1 MSWGWNSIWD
11 HWGFSLIHVSR
22 FGLFVFLP
30 FCLSLSCFFT
40 VLVLLFLF
48 FLELLAFSGIIFL
61 FLVFSLRFVLISW
74 FCVSVLD
81 FYKILHILIDF
92 GHVLCTVPWCIFFY
106 FFSYLQDVLSLPV
119 ARKFN
124 MDSQNDGLEMFGGIY
139 LQLNMTIRGIQVQVR
154 GRKFSGSLSYN
165 YYSVVFFFSLRCFSS
180 VFCFFMSFRFF
191 ILVANNI
198 WMAFC

>member
-1 MSWGWNSIWD
+1 M
-11 HWGFSLIHVSR
+11 
-22 FGLFVFLP
+22 
-30 FCLSLSCFFT
+30 
-40 VLVLLFLF
+40 
-48 FLELLAFSGIIFL
+48 
-61 FLVFSLRFVLISW
+61 
-74 FCVSVLD
+74 
-81 FYKILHILIDF
+81 
-92 GHVLCTVPWCIFFY
+92 
-106 FFSYLQDVLSLPV
+106 

-198 WMAFC
+198 